1 MSLIKNLNK
10 KINNKSAVIT
20 IVGVGYV
27 GLGLL
32 NEFSKH
38 GYTTYGLDINLKKL
52 KNSNFNKK
60 VTLTKDYRVI
70 KKTDI
75 IIITLPTPLNDQ
87 LNPDLTIIKKSIKTM
102 ETYLKKGQL
111 ISFESTTYPGSTNEL
126 FVTLL
131 SKKFILGKDFF
142 LVYSPERISP
152 EFKTKDLKLRYGLTN
167 TPKIISGFS
176 DNCKLLGQ
184 RLYKKIISK
193 IVISPNI
200 KTAETSKMIENTF
213 RSVNIALVNELKMFL
228 TKMDIDIHSALKL
241 ADTKP
246 FGFTKFEPGPGF
258 GGHCIPVD
266 PFYLYWLAKKKKFQ
280 LNFIK
285 NSGVVNRKITSWI
298 VNKLISHLKKK
309 KIKKQKSKVLILG
322 ITYKANID
330 DTRESPA
337 FKIMEKLKSA
347 GYDTEFSD
355 PYVKQIKIFGVVKKS
370 KYLNKKTFKEHPVV
384 IIVSDH
390 SKFDYKFIA
399 NNAQDIFDARNSKVQ
414 LFRKENYFKV

>member
-1 MSLIKNLNK
+1 MNLIKNLNK

-20 IVGVGYV
+20 IVGIGYV

-32 NEFSKH
+32 KEFSKC

-52 KNSNFNKK
+52 KNLNFNKK
-60 VTLTKDYRVI
+60 VILTKDYKVI

-75 IIITLPTPLNDQ
+75 IIITLPTPLNHQ
-87 LNPDLTIIKKSIKTM
+87 LNPDLTIIKESIKTM
-102 ETYLKKGQL
+102 KTYLKKGQL
-111 ISFESTTYPGSTNEL
+111 LSFESTTYPGSTNEL

-131 SKKFILGKDFF
+131 NKNFILGKDFF
-142 LVYSPERISP
+142 LVYSPERVSP
-152 EFKTKDLKLRYGLTN
+152 ELKTKDIKIRYGLTN
-167 TPKIISGFS
+167 TPKIVSGFS
-176 DNCKLLGQ
+176 DNCRLLGQ
-184 RLYKKIISK
+184 SLYKKIINK

-200 KTAETSKMIENTF
+200 ITAETSKMIENTF

-228 TKMDIDIHSALKL
+228 SKLNIDIHSALDL
-241 ADTKP
+241 ANTKP

-266 PFYLYWLAKKKKFQ
+266 PFYLYWLAKKKKIQ

-285 NSGVVNRKITSWI
+285 NSGLVNRKISSWI

-309 KIKKQKSKVLILG
+309 KIKKQKSKILILG
-322 ITYKANID
+322 VAYKANID

-337 FKIMEKLKSA
+337 LKIMEKLISA
-347 GYDTEFSD
+347 GYDSEYSD
-355 PYVKQIKIFGVVKKS
+355 PYVRKIKVQGVLKKS
-370 KYLNKKTFKEHPVV
+370 KILNKKTFKEHPIVV
-384 IIVSDH
+384 IVSNH

-399 NNAQDIFDARNSKVQ
+399 NNAQEIFDTRNSKVQ
-414 LFRKENYFKV
+414 LFRKENYYKV

>member
-87 LNPDLTIIKKSIKTM
+87 LNPDLTIIKKSIKKM

>member
-266 PFYLYWLAKKKKFQ
+266 PFYLYWLAKKKKIS
-280 LNFIK
+280 IK
-285 NSGVVNRKITSWI
+285 F
-298 VNKLISHLKKK
+298 
-309 KIKKQKSKVLILG
+309 
-322 ITYKANID
+322 YK
-330 DTRESPA
+330 
-337 FKIMEKLKSA
+337 
-347 GYDTEFSD
+347 EFRCS
-355 PYVKQIKIFGVVKKS
+355 
-370 KYLNKKTFKEHPVV
+370 E
-384 IIVSDH
+384 
-390 SKFDYKFIA
+390 
-399 NNAQDIFDARNSKVQ
+399 
-414 LFRKENYFKV
+414 